1 MANKTS
7 ALLPSSELRLQ
18 QLGERLQL
26 ARQRRRLTAKQVAER
41 AGMTVVTLRSLERG
55 SPGVTMGAYLSVMQ
69 VLGLDQDLDLVATT
83 DATGR
88 AIQDAA
94 LTRRKSRPASQD
106 SSYGRYRRDNPS
118 SPASVNEPRASY
130 VAGGQRTPD
139 EDGFISVEDLASLI
153 VPPTGR
159 KGG

>member
-7 ALLPSSELRLQ
+7 SLLPLTELRLQ

-55 SPGVTMGAYLSVMQ
+55 SPGVTMGAYVSVMQ
-69 VLGLDQDLDLVATT
+69 VLGLEQDLDLVATT

-88 AIQDAA
+88 ALQDAA
-94 LTRRKSRPASQD
+94 LTRQKPGASLPGSSHDRHWRPSTSA
-106 SSYGRYRRDNPS
+106 PS
-118 SPASVNEPRASY
+118 FVNEPPASY
-130 VAGGQRTPD
+130 VTNVQHSND
-139 EDGFISVEDLASLI
+139 DDGFISSDDLTSLI
-153 VPPTGR
+153 VPPAGR
-159 KGG
+159 QGG

>member
-7 ALLPSSELRLQ
+7 SLLPSSELRLQ

-55 SPGVTMGAYLSVMQ
+55 SAGVTMGAYLSVMQ
-69 VLGLDQDLDLVATT
+69 VLGLDQDLDLVAMT

-88 AIQDAA
+88 ALQDAA
-94 LTRRKSRPASQD
+94 LTRQKPGASSKG
-106 SSYGRYRRDNPS
+106 SSHDRYRRASPSAPS
-118 SPASVNEPRASY
+118 SVSEPPASY
-130 VAGGQRTPD
+130 VTNIQRSD
-139 EDGFISVEDLASLI
+139 DDDGFITSDDLTSLI
-153 VPPTGR
+153 VPPAGR
-159 KGG
+159 QGS